1 MLTEQTC
8 MGYDKP
14 ERTSVRKLDKVN
26 SFLLKLDYRFEI
38 DELNVLREHKEHFFT
53 GCLV

>member
-1 MLTEQTC
+1 